1 MAPKKSFVPPRKNTK
16 KAGTSQG
23 SGQQNQQ
30 IPDFLNDPN
39 MLAYANL
46 LAFNI
51 ANNQQMPTQESMPV
65 DAQGSSTENE
75 FDEMDQDDPKG
86 KSKVEWDE
94 DDEVRL
100 AKAWCYH
107 TENKKGVSRKRD
119 TFWKDC
125 LNHYVA
131 NGGDPTRTNH
141 SLNSKWRKMMEQMSI
156 YNGLFIQAVYIF
168 T

>member
-1 MAPKKSFVPPRKNTK
+1 MAQKKSFVPPRKNTK

-75 FDEMDQDDPKG
+75 VDEGIKMI
-86 KSKVEWDE
+86 
-94 DDEVRL
+94 RR
-100 AKAWCYH
+100 
-107 TENKKGVSRKRD
+107 ENPRSNGMKMMKCGWRKRG
-119 TFWKDC
+119 
-125 LNHYVA
+125 VI
-131 NGGDPTRTNH
+131 TRRIRRGCRVNA
-141 SLNSKWRKMMEQMSI
+141 I
-156 YNGLFIQAVYIF
+156 LFGRIV
-168 T
+168 

>member
-23 SGQQNQQ
+23 SSQQNQQ

-65 DAQGSSTENE
+65 DAEGSSTENE

-131 NGGDPTRTNH
+131 NGGDSTRTNH